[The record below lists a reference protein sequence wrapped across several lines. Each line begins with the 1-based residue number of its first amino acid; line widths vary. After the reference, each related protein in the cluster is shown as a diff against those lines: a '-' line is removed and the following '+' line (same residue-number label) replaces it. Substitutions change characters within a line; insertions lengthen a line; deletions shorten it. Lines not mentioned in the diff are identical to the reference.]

1 MKPLKTTRDK
11 IVSVARIV
19 FANLSVYKTTM
30 EDIAKASK
38 IGRRT
43 IYSYFGSKE
52 ELYSVVVNTEIN
64 SILVKLRAVTK
75 TDDLPEAKLQK
86 IFAARMKAVEYLS
99 MNNESLRKDFL
110 NNIDRI
116 DSLRKNLDQKETE
129 LLALILKEGIAAG
142 TFKIPEPDRLAFIIQ
157 CSLKALEVPFIKD
170 EFGMWSKQTL
180 DVYYQTIVKGIQNNK

>member
-1 MKPLKTTRDK
+1 MKSLKTTRDK

-52 ELYSVVVNTEIN
+52 ELYSEVVNVEIN
-64 SILVKLRAVTK
+64 SILVKLKAVTK
-75 TDDLPEAKLQK
+75 AQYTPDIKLRE
-86 IFAARMKAVEYLS
+86 IFIARMKAVEHLT

-116 DSLRKNLDQKETE
+116 ESLRKNLDIKESE
-129 LLALILKEGIAAG
+129 LIGIILNEGIETG
-142 TFKIPEPDRLAFIIQ
+142 DFKLTDKDRLAFVLQ
-157 CSLKALEVPFIKD
+157 RSLKALEVSFIKD
-170 EFGMWSKQTL
+170 SFGKWSWETL
-180 DVYYQTIVKGIQNNK
+180 NIYYKTLLKGIYK

>member
-1 MKPLKTTRDK
+1 MKSLKTTRDK

-52 ELYSVVVNTEIN
+52 ELYSEVVNVEIN
-64 SILVKLRAVTK
+64 SILVKLKAVTR
-75 TDDLPEAKLQK
+75 TQHAPDIKLNE
-86 IFAARMKAVEYLS
+86 IFIARMKAVEHLS

-116 DSLRKNLDQKETE
+116 ENLRKNLDIKETE
-129 LLALILKEGIAAG
+129 LIGNILKEGIENED
-142 TFKIPEPDRLAFIIQ
+142 FELKNPDRLAFVLQ
-157 CSLKALEVPFIKD
+157 RSLKAMEVPFIKD
-170 EFGMWSKQTL
+170 AFGEWSWETL
-180 DVYYQTIVKGIQNNK
+180 DLYYKTLLKGIHK

>member
-1 MKPLKTTRDK
+1 MKSLKTTRDK

-52 ELYSVVVNTEIN
+52 ELYSEVVNVEIN
-64 SILVKLRAVTK
+64 SILVKLKAVTR
-75 TDDLPEAKLQK
+75 TQHAPYIKLNE
-86 IFAARMKAVEYLS
+86 IFIARMKAVEHLS
-99 MNNESLRKDFL
+99 MKNESLRKDFL

-116 DSLRKNLDQKETE
+116 ENLRKNLDIKETE
-129 LLALILKEGIAAG
+129 LIGNILKEGIE
-142 TFKIPEPDRLAFIIQ
+142 TEDFELKDPDRLAFVLQ
-157 CSLKALEVPFIKD
+157 RSLKALEVPFIKD
-170 EFGMWSKQTL
+170 AFGEWSWETL
-180 DVYYQTIVKGIQNNK
+180 DVYYKTLLKGIHK

>member
-1 MKPLKTTRDK
+1 MKSLKTTRDK

-52 ELYSVVVNTEIN
+52 ELYSEVVNVEIN
-64 SILVKLRAVTK
+64 SILVKLKAVTRTK
-75 TDDLPEAKLQK
+75 ETPDKKLQA
-86 IFAARMKAVEYLS
+86 IFSTRMKAVEHLS
-99 MNNESLRKDFL
+99 MKNESLRKDFL

-116 DSLRKNLDQKETE
+116 ENLRKNLDIKESE
-129 LLALILKEGIAAG
+129 LLALILTEGIETGMFVIEA
-142 TFKIPEPDRLAFIIQ
+142 PERLAFVIQ
-157 CSLKALEVPFIKD
+157 RSLKALEVSFIKD
-170 EFGMWSKQTL
+170 AFGDWSWETL
-180 DVYYQTIVKGIQNNK
+180 HIYYKTILRGIHK

>member
-1 MKPLKTTRDK
+1 MGTLKTTRDK

-52 ELYSVVVNTEIN
+52 ELYSEVVNAEIN
-64 SILVKLRAVTK
+64 SILVKLKAVTK
-75 TDDLPEAKLQK
+75 SKNTPDTKLME
-86 IFAARMKAVEYLS
+86 IFIVRMKAVEHLS
-99 MNNESLRKDFL
+99 MNNEALRKDFL

-116 DSLRKNLDQKETE
+116 ENLRKNLDIKEAE
-129 LLALILKEGIAAG
+129 LIGIILKEGIDTG
-142 TFKIPEPDRLAFIIQ
+142 DFELVDSDRLAFVLQ
-157 CSLKALEVPFIKD
+157 RSLKALEVPFIKD
-170 EFGMWSKQTL
+170 SFGEWSKETL
-180 DVYYQTIVKGIQNNK
+180 NIYYKTILKGIYK